1 MTSWCLV
8 KCLIAG
14 RRGVG
19 AGCYGGVGRRVD
31 ELEYDPY
38 GNVRRTRLS
47 DFTRDGVTDTADL
60 FAFLDAWYG
69 GTSQGVHPSSDM
81 DDDGLYG
88 QGGGGAGPD
97 VTDLFMF
104 MDRWY
109 EDLLVSHPRA
119 RLADAFDSAE
129 TGSGGVG
136 GILTPD
142 GEFLGG
148 PSQSDNPY
156 GYCGYYFD
164 VETAAA
170 QVLGPELP
178 AGSSLGGDTGGGPKI
193 GNLDG

>member
-1 MTSWCLV
+1 
-8 KCLIAG
+8 
-14 RRGVG
+14 
-19 AGCYGGVGRRVD
+19 
-31 ELEYDPY
+31 
-38 GNVRRTRLS
+38 LS

-69 GTSQGVHPSSDM
+69 STSRGVHPSSDM
-81 DDDGLYG
+81 DDDRLYG

-109 EDLLVSHPRA
+109 EDLPTSHPRA
-119 RLADAFDSAE
+119 RLADAFDSTK
-129 TGSGGVG
+129 TGLGGVG
-136 GILTPD
+136 GTLTPD

-178 AGSSLGGDTGGGPKI
+178 AGASLGGDLGSNSADEAFAGLNGEVKLGAAKPGMPKAQ
-193 GNLDG
+193 